1 MVKLKVNFGVRIS
14 ILIFFAF
21 FSCSKN
27 LKFDS
32 EKWKNAG
39 GENIVFDMRANM
51 VADLIESGIL
61 LNKSELEIIELID
74 SPSRLNKRESENI
87 KCFPVQ
93 ERYGSDID
101 PEEMIF
107 LEIKFNENGESNSI
121 ELFSTK

>member
-1 MVKLKVNFGVRIS
+1 MVKLNVNFGVRIS

-74 SPSRLNKRESENI
+74 SPSRLNNRESENI
-87 KCFPVQ
+87 KYFPVQ